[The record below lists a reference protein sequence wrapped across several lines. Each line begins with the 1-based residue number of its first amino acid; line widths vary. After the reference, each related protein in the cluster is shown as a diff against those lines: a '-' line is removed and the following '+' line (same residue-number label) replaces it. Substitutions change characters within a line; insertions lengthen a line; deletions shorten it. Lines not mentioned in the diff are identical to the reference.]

1 VEVTAQDRPGL
12 LHAVTHVL
20 SEQGIDI
27 HLAKM
32 DTLGPEAFDAFYVR
46 RENGRRIEDP
56 DEIER
61 LEAHVL
67 EAIAAL
73 EAG

>member
-1 VEVTAQDRPGL
+1 
-12 LHAVTHVL
+12 
-20 SEQGIDI
+20 
-27 HLAKM
+27 
-32 DTLGPEAFDAFYVR
+32 VR

-67 EAIAAL
+67 EAIGAL
-73 EAG
+73 ERG

>member
-1 VEVTAQDRPGL
+1 
-12 LHAVTHVL
+12 
-20 SEQGIDI
+20 
-27 HLAKM
+27 M

-67 EAIAAL
+67 EAIGAL
-73 EAG
+73 ERG